1 MKLFF
6 QQTLQAILD
15 VEIAAS
21 SNLSYDSDTLPLNE
35 RPKAKAQWQLM
46 TRLGSVTLRL
56 PFCENSPFL
65 SELLARYA
73 AVETNFLLLLG
84 RVLARG
90 RASPVTV
97 REMAERLCGHGFEAQ
112 RIASIVEVMDEEL
125 RTYLTR
131 ELEYERG
138 RGASSEPFGDDS
150 ATA

>member
-97 REMAERLCGHGFEAQ
+97 REMAERLCGHG
-112 RIASIVEVMDEEL
+112 
-125 RTYLTR
+125 
-131 ELEYERG
+131 
-138 RGASSEPFGDDS
+138 
-150 ATA
+150 